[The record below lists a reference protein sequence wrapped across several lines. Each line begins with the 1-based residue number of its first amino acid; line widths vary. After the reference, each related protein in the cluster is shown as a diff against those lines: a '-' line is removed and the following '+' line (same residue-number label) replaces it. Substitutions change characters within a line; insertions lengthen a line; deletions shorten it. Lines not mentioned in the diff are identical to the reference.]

1 MSDRTRTGPI
11 TGVTSIPPAT
21 DDLPPTRTVA
31 GVGQVVLEVLRVNGE
46 TSPEYFHVEIENVAS
61 IVPVASFFEQRLI
74 EQLHKNPDALK
85 VINRRRFEELVAEL
99 WDGFGYEVE
108 LTKQTRDHGI
118 DVIAIK
124 RREVDVRFLIQCKRP
139 DPQHPVGVGAVRE
152 LHSVKTSEHATKG
165 ILATTTRFTPDAKN
179 FVERFPWELELKD
192 FEDIK
197 EWIAHYLREKGKLGS

>member
-1 MSDRTRTGPI
+1 MSYGTRTGPI
-11 TGVTSIPPAT
+11 TSATSIPPAT
-21 DDLPPTRTVA
+21 ELPPLRTVA
-31 GVGQVVLEVLRVNGE
+31 RVGQLVVEVLRANGPE
-46 TSPEYFHVEIENVAS
+46 TPLDDFHVEIENVAS
-61 IVPVASFFEQRLI
+61 VVPVASFFEQRLI

-165 ILATTTRFTPDAKN
+165 ILATTTRFTPDAKS

-192 FEDIK
+192 FEDIT